1 LEEKIKI
8 TNRRVNA
15 LEYVL
20 IPRIV
25 QILNYINQEL
35 DESYREDFG
44 RYFFIKHFSIEYFF
58 IEYFYAFLINSRL
71 KKVLEKK
78 RDAIVEEEK

>member
-1 LEEKIKI
+1 MFLFYRFKFELNWCRQRWISYKEMPGKVQGTYNDAYQHCFFIGFILIQASYYTLEEKIKI

-25 QILNYINQEL
+25 ATLIYIN
-35 DESYREDFG
+35 
-44 RYFFIKHFSIEYFF
+44 
-58 IEYFYAFLINSRL
+58 
-71 KKVLEKK
+71 
-78 RDAIVEEEK
+78 